1 MLNYRDLATD
11 SEDKKRIGK
20 EQKGDEEDTRY
31 WINNPWCQVCFGT
44 AVAPAHIKSRG
55 SGGSD
60 KSSNLLS
67 LCLSCHQHQHNK
79 GWAWVISRAPDLKEK
94 ISEIQNK

>member
-11 SEDKKRIGK
+11 SEDKQRIGK
-20 EQKGDEEDTRY
+20 EQKWAKTYTQY
-31 WINNPWCQVCFGT
+31 WIMNPFCETCFGT

-60 KSSNLLS
+60 ESSNLLS
-67 LCLSCHQHQHNK
+67 LCLSCHQQQHNK
-79 GWAWVISRAPDLKEK
+79 GWAWVVSRAPDLERK
-94 ISEIQNK
+94 IREAQDK